1 MFEYVN
7 GFRKAM
13 YWSKEK
19 MKAHAVK
26 YSQGYAS
33 DLKKGTKCTFWS
45 KDFDGMAYKTML
57 RQIISKW
64 GIMSIDLQTALD
76 SDMTVIN
83 EDGTHTYVESPELNQ
98 DETFEEVAEQKME
111 EAESQPEQKQQ
122 AVTSENPKSD
132 NSKNE
137 SEGDF
142 QKAFF
147 NY

>member
-1 MFEYVN
+1 M
-7 GFRKAM
+7 
-13 YWSKEK
+13 
-19 MKAHAVK
+19 
-26 YSQGYAS
+26 
-33 DLKKGTKCTFWS
+33 
-45 KDFDGMAYKTML
+45 
-57 RQIISKW
+57 
-64 GIMSIDLQTALD
+64 
-76 SDMTVIN
+76 
-83 EDGTHTYVESPELNQ
+83 ESPELNQ

>member
-1 MFEYVN
+1 
-7 GFRKAM
+7 
-13 YWSKEK
+13 
-19 MKAHAVK
+19 
-26 YSQGYAS
+26 
-33 DLKKGTKCTFWS
+33 
-45 KDFDGMAYKTML
+45 MAYKTML

-111 EAESQPEQKQQ
+111 EAESQPEKKQQ